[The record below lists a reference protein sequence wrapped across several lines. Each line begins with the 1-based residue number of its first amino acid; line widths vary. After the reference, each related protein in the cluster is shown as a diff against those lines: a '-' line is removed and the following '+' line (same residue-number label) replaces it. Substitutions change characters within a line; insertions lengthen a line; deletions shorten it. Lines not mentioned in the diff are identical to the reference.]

1 MQITYGKEI
10 NALFA
15 LAVREIMR
23 LIKSPGSIIAN
34 MIFPVIFLGLMGGS
48 LSQNLAGDIGY
59 HYLQF
64 TMVGMIVFNLFMGT
78 ASGITALVAEKQM
91 NLTQELFV
99 SPVSR
104 YTIIIGRMIGTSIGS
119 MISLIGI
126 IVVALLMQIPLG
138 GIQMLWLLL
147 ITPVFCLS
155 GASLGI
161 FFIGFVTDPKVAQ
174 MGAMLIVMP
183 QMFFSGTI
191 IPISHSAG
199 ILRILTKLM
208 PLTYLT
214 DLARGVFYWNKPAY
228 NLVVMNHP
236 AINLCAITAFFLVF
250 TIVGTIMY
258 SKSER
263 NR

>member
-1 MQITYGKEI
+1 MLTSVGKEM

-15 LAVREIMR
+15 LTVREIMR
-23 LIKSPGSIIAN
+23 LVKSPGSIIAN
-34 MIFPVIFLGLMGGS
+34 IIFPVIFLGLMGGS
-48 LSQNLAGDIGY
+48 LSQNLAGNVGY
-59 HYLQF
+59 DFLQYI
-64 TMVGMIVFNLFMGT
+64 MVGMIVFNMFMGT

-99 SPVSR
+99 SPISR

-119 MISLIGI
+119 LVSLIG
-126 IVVALLMQIPLG
+126 VLFVASIMRIPFG
-138 GIQMLWLLL
+138 GIQMVWLLL

-161 FFIGFVTDPKVAQ
+161 FFIGFVQDSKVAQ

-191 IPISHSAG
+191 IPISHSTG
-199 ILRILTKLM
+199 LIGVLTKLM
-208 PLTYLT
+208 PLTYIT
-214 DLARGVFYWNKPAY
+214 DMARGVYYWNKPAY
-228 NLVVMNHP
+228 NLVV
-236 AINLCAITAFFLVF
+236 INSPLVNITIISAFFLVF
-250 TIVGTIMY
+250 TVVGTIMY
-258 SKSER
+258 SKAER

>member
-1 MQITYGKEI
+1 M
-10 NALFA
+10 
-15 LAVREIMR
+15 LASQ
-23 LIKSPGSIIAN
+23 KGGGAN
-34 MIFPVIFLGLMGGS
+34 
-48 LSQNLAGDIGY
+48 
-59 HYLQF
+59 
-64 TMVGMIVFNLFMGT
+64 
-78 ASGITALVAEKQM
+78 
-91 NLTQELFV
+91 EL
-99 SPVSR
+99 R
-104 YTIIIGRMIGTSIGS
+104 YIYTIIIGRMIGTSIGS

-126 IVVALLMQIPLG
+126 ILVALIMRIPLG

-161 FFIGFVTDPKVAQ
+161 FFIGFVQDSKVAQ

-191 IPISHSAG
+191 IPISHSSG
-199 ILRILTKLM
+199 LLGFMTKLM

-214 DLARGVFYWNKPAY
+214 DLARGVYYWKKPAY
-228 NLVVMNHP
+228 DLVVMNNP
-236 AINLCAITAFFLVF
+236 FINTIFIAAFFLLF

-258 SKSER
+258 AKAEK

>member
-1 MQITYGKEI
+1 MRITLGKEL

-23 LIKSPGSIIAN
+23 LVKSPGSVIAN

-48 LSQNLAGDIGY
+48 LSQNLAGNVGY
-59 HYLQF
+59 DFLQF

-78 ASGITALVAEKQM
+78 ASGITVLVTEKQM

-119 MISLIGI
+119 MFSLIGI
-126 IVVALLMQIPLG
+126 ILVALLMRIPIG
-138 GIQMLWLLL
+138 GVQMLRLLV
-147 ITPVFCLS
+147 ITPIFCLS

-191 IPISHSAG
+191 IPIAHSTG
-199 ILRILTKLM
+199 LLGVLTKLM

-214 DLARGVFYWNKPAY
+214 DLARGVFYWNKPTY
-228 NLVVMNHP
+228 NLVT
-236 AINLCAITAFFLVF
+236 INQPITNLFIVSAFFLVF
-250 TIVGTIMY
+250 TIVGTMMY
-258 SKSER
+258 SKAER

>member
-1 MQITYGKEI
+1 MLTTAAREM

-23 LIKSPGSIIAN
+23 LVKSPGSIIGN

-48 LSQNLAGDIGY
+48 LSQNLAGDTGY
-59 HYLQF
+59 NFLQF
-64 TMVGMIVFNLFMGT
+64 IMVGMIVFNMYMGT
-78 ASGITALVAEKQM
+78 ASGITALIAEKQM

-104 YTIIIGRMIGTSIGS
+104 YTIIVGRMIGTSIGS

-126 IVVALLMQIPLG
+126 ILVALIMRIPLG

-161 FFIGFVTDPKVAQ
+161 FFIGFVQDTKVAQ

-191 IPISHSAG
+191 IPVSNSTGLLGA
-199 ILRILTKLM
+199 LTKLM

-214 DLARGVFYWNKPAY
+214 DLARGVFYSNNPAY
-228 NLVVMNHP
+228 DLVVVNHP
-236 AINLCAITAFFLVF
+236 IINIIVISAFFLTF

-258 SKSER
+258 SKAER